1 MRAPRFPLQLEVRY
15 RPEGVRSWRR
25 ATTGNVSSSGVLVR
39 VPDPLKVNTRIE
51 FRLALKSTPVPEAPV
66 AAEVSGRGRVVRQTS
81 EGETS
86 QRGFAIAIDEYDFK
100 PTQGAH

>member
-51 FRLALKSTPVPEAPV
+51 FRLALKSAPV
-66 AAEVSGRGRVVRQTS
+66 TDAAEVSGRGRVVRQTS
-81 EGETS
+81 ETEAS